1 MKNMNISNEY
11 QIKPLQSPPF
21 NTDIKTVVV
30 KKDLEDLI
38 YSDVIKNE
46 KDKK

>member
-1 MKNMNISNEY
+1 MKISNEY
-11 QIKPLQSPPF
+11 EIKPLKNPPF
-21 NTDIKTVVV
+21 NNDIKTVVV